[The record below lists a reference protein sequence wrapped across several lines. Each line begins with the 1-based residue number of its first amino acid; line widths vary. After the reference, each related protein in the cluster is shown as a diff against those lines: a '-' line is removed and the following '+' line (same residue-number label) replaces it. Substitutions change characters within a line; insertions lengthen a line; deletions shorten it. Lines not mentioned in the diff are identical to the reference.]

1 MANTIISTTEKC
13 ECGKLHTCTV
23 DDYTIGKG
31 AVNKLP
37 EYINKYGAKKA
48 FIVADVNTYPI
59 AGDKVCSLLDA
70 CGIAHSEYVFPQKEL
85 EPDEHS
91 VGSVVMHFDNSCDI
105 IVTIGSGVLN
115 DISKILATVTKK
127 PYIIIGTAP
136 SMDGYA
142 SNSSS
147 MARDGLKISL
157 PSKCPNVIIGDVDI
171 LKTAPA
177 HMAKSG
183 LGDMLAKYVSIC
195 EWRISNLINGEY
207 YCEKVAELVRSALKK
222 CVDNAGGL
230 LKNDDEAI
238 AAVFEGLIISG
249 NAMEYAG
256 ISRPASGAEHYM
268 SHVWDMRGLSF
279 GTTVDLHGI
288 QCAIGTRYT
297 IAVYEQIKKLIPDV
311 KKACAYAESFDV
323 EAWNAK
329 LREFIGDG
337 AEAMIALEKKEQKY
351 STEKHCER
359 IKLIADNWEKILK
372 IIEEELPSS
381 DDFDRILDTIEA
393 PKTAAEIGIDE
404 SIVPL
409 TFKASKDIRDKY
421 VLPRLAWD
429 LGVIDELTF

>member
-1 MANTIISTTEKC
+1 MANTIISTAERC
-13 ECGKLHTCTV
+13 ECGKVHTCTV

-37 EYINKYGAKKA
+37 EYINKYRAKKA
-48 FIVADVNTYPI
+48 FIIADVNTYPL

-70 CGIAHSEYVFPQKEL
+70 HGIAHSEYIFPQKEL

-91 VGSVVMHFDNSCDI
+91 VGAAVMHFDNSCDI

-115 DISKILATVTKK
+115 DISKILATVTGK

-157 PSKCPNVIIGDVDI
+157 PSKCPNVIIGDIDI

-222 CVDNAGGL
+222 CVDNADGL

-256 ISRPASGAEHYM
+256 ISRPASGGEHYI

-297 IAVYEQIKKLIPDV
+297 IAVYEQIKKLTPDIE
-311 KKACAYAESFDV
+311 KACAYAESFDT
-323 EAWNAK
+323 EAWTTE
-329 LREFIGDG
+329 LREFIGGG

-351 STEKHCER
+351 NPKKHRDR
-359 IKLIADNWEKILK
+359 IKLIADNWDTILK
-372 IIEEELPSS
+372 IIDEELPSS
-381 DDFDRILDTIEA
+381 AEFDKILDTIEA
-393 PKTAAEIGIDE
+393 PKTAADIGIDE

-429 LGVIDELTF
+429 LGVIDELKF

>member
-1 MANTIISTTEKC
+1 MSEKIFFENKIC
-13 ECGKLHTCTV
+13 ECGKAHVCSL
-23 DDYTIGKG
+23 DDYVIGNG
-31 AVNKLP
+31 VINKLP
-37 EYINKYGAKKA
+37 EYLSKYGAKKV
-48 FIVADVNTYPI
+48 FLVSDVNTFAV
-59 AGDKVCSLLDA
+59 AGQKVIEILNDSNVAYTSFC
-70 CGIAHSEYVFPQKEL
+70 FKEKAL

-91 VGSVVMHFDNSCDI
+91 VGSVAMHYDYACDA

-115 DISKILATVTKK
+115 DISKILATIANK
-127 PYIIIGTAP
+127 PYVIVATAP

-171 LKTAPA
+171 LKTAPVK
-177 HMAKSG
+177 MAKSG

-195 EWRISNLINGEY
+195 EWRISNLITGEY

-222 CVDNAGGL
+222 CVDNAEGL
-230 LKNDDEAI
+230 LKNDDGAI

-256 ISRPASGAEHYM
+256 LSRPASGGEHYI

-279 GTTVDLHGI
+279 GTTVDFHGI

-297 IAVYEQIKKLIPDV
+297 AKIYEQIKKLTPDV
-311 KKACAYAESFDV
+311 KKACDYAQSFDL
-323 EAWNAK
+323 EKWNEELKA
-329 LREFIGDG
+329 FVGDG
-337 AEAMIALEKKEQKY
+337 AEAMIALEKKEGKYDVQK
-351 STEKHCER
+351 HRER
-359 IKLIADNWEKILK
+359 IAFIAENWDKILK
-372 IIEEELPSS
+372 IIDEELPSLKKIGE
-381 DDFDRILDTIEA
+381 ILDTIEA

-404 SIVPL
+404 AIVPM

-429 LGVIDELTF
+429 LGVIDELEF